1 MYAAAA
7 AADSAGAAD
16 DAPMP
21 EGIILSS
28 SFGSSGVLSTRH
40 LFFDDDMK
48 YIRPV
53 QELANGNQGLNL
65 QTVYCQ
71 IPSEFALHNESGD
84 QNIRNPQEFRQAK
97 LARLPDSDFKN
108 WLSGLKVESSVGTGL
123 TVDVISQLIQHE
135 TRSDKTSMYF
145 FDFDQTLTYVKS
157 LNFDFSKV
165 GKKQPQNFYEQY
177 ARYIFSDFC
186 GEEPEA
192 GGRLQLLQTLFGMIG
207 PERIYIVTSNEMA
220 CRQMTRKDGTLGSS
234 NPFLPHFIGL
244 IKELLRGFNPEHLI
258 STCREKNSTSR
269 FSSKDAAISDIIR
282 GTPSKGGSTTR
293 KNKSSSHKNKY
304 SRVPSKKTKY
314 RRRHR
319 RTTRNHRK

>member
-1 MYAAAA
+1 MSAA
-7 AADSAGAAD
+7 AADSAGD
-16 DAPMP
+16 GPIHS
-21 EGIILSS
+21 GHVLSS
-28 SFGSSGVLSTRH
+28 NLNGLKQNTH

-48 YIRPV
+48 YIGPV
-53 QELANGNQGLNL
+53 QALADANPGLNL
-65 QTVYCQ
+65 QSVYCE
-71 IPSEFALHNESGD
+71 IPVGFVLHNQSGA
-84 QNIRNPQEFRQAK
+84 QQINVTTAAEFRQSK
-97 LARLPDSDFKN
+97 LAGLPDSDFKN

-123 TVDVISQLIQHE
+123 TVDVIRQLIQRE
-135 TRSDKTSMYF
+135 TQSDKKCMYF

-157 LNFDFSKV
+157 LNFDFRKV
-165 GKKQPQNFYEQY
+165 GMPQNFYQQY

-186 GEEPEA
+186 GEEPEE
-192 GGRLQLLQTLFGMIG
+192 GGRLRLLQTLFGMIG
-207 PERIYIVTSNEMA
+207 PERIYVVTSNEMA
-220 CRQMTRKDGTLGSS
+220 CPQMRKTDGTLGST

-244 IKELLRGFNPEHLI
+244 INQLLPNFNPKHLI
-258 STCREKNSTSR
+258 STCEKNTTSR

-293 KNKSSSHKNKY
+293 KNKSSSHKKKY